1 MFLYITRICF
11 HRFSFDSS
19 ALLSCRFRFF
29 CSLAV
34 SFCNY
39 RSTDAHAPNKIW
51 REIRF
56 RFFVVARLGCF
67 DLIESGAGKW
77 HNSDEMN
84 YRLFSFYCRL
94 VFGCVCVCVCVF
106 FCSLIASIY
115 FFHSLSNHL
124 NMVSALNFVFTAAM
138 SFDPNGDSH
147 IIISLLDYDL
157 VFSAI
162 NANKIERWRIFF
174 VLFYFLYLSMRLRLD
189 NDYVLILQMHY
200 AIGLLLSVFIFSSP
214 FLLLSGCF

>member
-1 MFLYITRICF
+1 MCF
-11 HRFSFDSS
+11 F
-19 ALLSCRFRFF
+19 ALLL
-29 CSLAV
+29 LA
-34 SFCNY
+34 Y
-39 RSTDAHAPNKIW
+39 I
-51 REIRF
+51 
-56 RFFVVARLGCF
+56 
-67 DLIESGAGKW
+67 
-77 HNSDEMN
+77 
-84 YRLFSFYCRL
+84 
-94 VFGCVCVCVCVF
+94 
-106 FCSLIASIY
+106 